1 MKIRLPG
8 KLRFLMADKARYKVA
23 YGGRGAGKS
32 FAFADSL
39 LARAIESPVRVLCTR
54 ELQNTIKDSVHR
66 LLSDRIAFYGL
77 SEVFTITENEIRAP
91 NGSLFI
97 FKGLRSNPTEIKSLE
112 GVDLCWVEEAQ
123 RVSEESW
130 ELLIPTIRNPGS
142 EIWIS
147 FNTGTEND
155 PVYKRFVAVKRDDAI
170 VVMVNY
176 YDNPWFPDVLEQ
188 DRRRDEVMDPRMH
201 EHTWLGKPMCGGMF
215 FTGFG
220 PHLRIPRRMLDPG
233 ECRGR
238 LFGSLDG
245 GTTHPTSFGLWWIGK
260 QNPLAD
266 IRTTGANDG
275 RYMIQRVMSYYAA
288 NYSHREHA
296 EAVCDLI
303 GANVFTGGFFPD
315 LIWADPSM
323 WTKVRLNEQSV
334 RSPIDEYID
343 EFRARNRTTRVEK
356 ANNAK
361 PNGCQLMRM
370 LFTDDPSL
378 PEFRYWEGNTT
389 FEDGIARLVVDD
401 NNPEIYAKMDGDDEG
416 DQSRYGLLGCYT
428 VVSTLRQND
437 RTKAPKSHLDEL
449 LSRRTTRSREAVDW
463 YSA

>member
-1 MKIRLPG
+1 
-8 KLRFLMADKARYKVA
+8 
-23 YGGRGAGKS
+23 
-32 FAFADSL
+32 
-39 LARAIESPVRVLCTR
+39 
-54 ELQNTIKDSVHR
+54 
-66 LLSDRIAFYGL
+66 
-77 SEVFTITENEIRAP
+77 
-91 NGSLFI
+91 
-97 FKGLRSNPTEIKSLE
+97 
-112 GVDLCWVEEAQ
+112 
-123 RVSEESW
+123 
-130 ELLIPTIRNPGS
+130 
-142 EIWIS
+142 
-147 FNTGTEND
+147 
-155 PVYKRFVAVKRDDAI
+155 
-170 VVMVNY
+170 
-176 YDNPWFPDVLEQ
+176 
-188 DRRRDEVMDPRMH
+188 
-201 EHTWLGKPMCGGMF
+201 
-215 FTGFG
+215 
-220 PHLRIPRRMLDPG
+220 
-233 ECRGR
+233 
-238 LFGSLDG
+238 
-245 GTTHPTSFGLWWIGK
+245 
-260 QNPLAD
+260 
-266 IRTTGANDG
+266 
-275 RYMIQRVMSYYAA
+275 MIQRVMSYYAA

-303 GANVFTGGFFPD
+303 EANVFTGGFFPD